1 MNDFFS
7 KLENFLF
14 DILGLILPGAIF
26 LLILLSPILVMD
38 MGKAEKVTDPSA
50 FLVGLTTMWH
60 VLKNY
65 WSTDQRSV
73 LAIATVLA
81 YLFGHTIKVFS
92 RVKYNLL
99 PAIFDK
105 TLNKGVADVYRW
117 FLSLFPVSWRTSKP
131 WGHLRDLAMP
141 FLRFIRDI
149 FTFGTVLAVPRDIIF
164 LQDSAATLNSKLSI
178 DVPADQEVIAKLSSV
193 VTNQE
198 SLRSLGTFYLAKY
211 NLYRS
216 LALIFLLTTFYYNC
230 FFHLRDNSIIPTTQ
244 KISGIILAGSALL
257 WFTFHSKFKR
267 YWTQY
272 GEERILTLF
281 YFLNKKKLNES
292 GHDSIY

>member
-26 LLILLSPILVMD
+26 LLILLSPILIMD
-38 MGKAEKVTDPSA
+38 MNKAEKVIDPSV
-50 FLVGLTTMWH
+50 FLVGLTTMGH
-60 VLKNY
+60 ILKTY
-65 WSTDQRSV
+65 WTNDQRSV

-92 RVKYNLL
+92 RVKYELL
-99 PAIFDK
+99 PAVFDK
-105 TLNKGVADVYRW
+105 NLNRWVTAVYRGI
-117 FLSLFPVSWRTSKP
+117 LGLIPANWRASES
-131 WGHLRDLAMP
+131 WGHLRDFALP
-141 FLRFIRDI
+141 ILKFIRDI
-149 FTFGTVLAVPRDIIF
+149 FTFGTVMATSRDGIF
-164 LQDSAATLNSKLSI
+164 LQDCADELNSRIAI
-178 DVPADQEVIAKLSSV
+178 DVPVDQAVIAKLSSV
-193 VTNQE
+193 VSNQE

-230 FFHLRDNSIIPTTQ
+230 FFHLKDNSINPVTQ
-244 KISGIILAGSALL
+244 KISGIILAGSVLL

-281 YFLNKKKLNES
+281 YFLNKKKINE
-292 GHDSIY
+292 G